1 MRFCV
6 VNLGCKVNRVESDAF
21 EAVLLGKGFSRASEE
36 ESDVIVVNTCT
47 VTGEAEKKTR
57 KAVRRALRSND
68 HARVVV
74 TGCAAAIDPEA
85 FASMNERVDVV
96 AKGDVESY
104 LACLADASTSK
115 NGCAA
120 KPVGSDREPRKSGS
134 LRIGGVHPDAL
145 VDHGSS
151 VERTMVDEGVDASLF
166 SSRTRVGLKV
176 QDGCDNACTYCIV
189 HVARGRATSVAVQS
203 VVERVDASL
212 FSSRTRVG
220 LKVQDGCDNACTY
233 CIVHV
238 ARGRATSVAVQSV
251 VERAVDLARSSRTRV
266 GLKVQDGCDNACTY
280 CIVHVAR
287 GRATSVAVQSVVER
301 AVDLARSGAREIV
314 LSGIN
319 IGSYDSGGVR
329 LAGLLDRLLSATQD
343 IHVAGEPPV
352 RFRVSSIEPADIDDG
367 FVELLASARLAGL
380 LDRLLSAT
388 QDIHVAGEPPVR
400 FRVSSIE
407 PADIDD
413 GFVELLASAD
423 GRVCRHLHV
432 PLQSGS
438 SKVLRE
444 MARPYDAEDF
454 SELVDYLRAMVPSV
468 SLTTDVIVGFP
479 GETGEDFEE
488 SCGMARRCGFSK
500 IHVFPY
506 SQRKGTQAAS
516 RCDQIEPVLRAER
529 ARVLRDLSDELRLA
543 DRLRRAGTVEWA
555 LVEERGHAMT
565 ESYHE
570 VVSPSGAAV
579 GSLVRVLL

>member
-203 VVERVDASL
+203 VVER
-212 FSSRTRVG
+212 
-220 LKVQDGCDNACTY
+220 
-233 CIVHV
+233 
-238 ARGRATSVAVQSV
+238 
-251 VERAVDLARSSRTRV
+251 
-266 GLKVQDGCDNACTY
+266 
-280 CIVHVAR
+280 
-287 GRATSVAVQSVVER
+287 

-343 IHVAGEPPV
+343 IHVA
-352 RFRVSSIEPADIDDG
+352 D
-367 FVELLASARLAGL
+367 
-380 LDRLLSAT
+380 
-388 QDIHVAGEPPVR
+388 EPPVR

>member
-120 KPVGSDREPRKSGS
+120 KPVGSDTETRKSGP
-134 LRIGGVHPDAL
+134 LCIEGVHPDAL

-203 VVERVDASL
+203 VVER
-212 FSSRTRVG
+212 
-220 LKVQDGCDNACTY
+220 
-233 CIVHV
+233 
-238 ARGRATSVAVQSV
+238 
-251 VERAVDLARSSRTRV
+251 AVDLAR
-266 GLKVQDGCDNACTY
+266 A
-280 CIVHVAR
+280 
-287 GRATSVAVQSVVER
+287 
-301 AVDLARSGAREIV
+301 GAREIV

-343 IHVAGEPPV
+343 IHVA
-352 RFRVSSIEPADIDDG
+352 D
-367 FVELLASARLAGL
+367 
-380 LDRLLSAT
+380 
-388 QDIHVAGEPPVR
+388 EPPVR

>member
-134 LRIGGVHPDAL
+134 LCIGGVHPDAL

-166 SSRTRVGLKV
+166 
-176 QDGCDNACTYCIV
+176 
-189 HVARGRATSVAVQS
+189 
-203 VVERVDASL
+203 
-212 FSSRTRVG
+212 
-220 LKVQDGCDNACTY
+220 
-233 CIVHV
+233 
-238 ARGRATSVAVQSV
+238 
-251 VERAVDLARSSRTRV
+251 SSRTRV

-343 IHVAGEPPV
+343 IHVA
-352 RFRVSSIEPADIDDG
+352 D
-367 FVELLASARLAGL
+367 
-380 LDRLLSAT
+380 
-388 QDIHVAGEPPVR
+388 EPPVR

>member
-57 KAVRRALRSND
+57 KAVRRALRAND

-104 LACLADASTSK
+104 LACLADAAASE

-120 KPVGSDREPRKSGS
+120 KSVGSDTEARKSGP
-134 LRIGGVHPDAL
+134 LRIEGVHPDAL
-145 VDHGSS
+145 LDHGSS

-166 SSRTRVGLKV
+166 
-176 QDGCDNACTYCIV
+176 
-189 HVARGRATSVAVQS
+189 
-203 VVERVDASL
+203 
-212 FSSRTRVG
+212 
-220 LKVQDGCDNACTY
+220 
-233 CIVHV
+233 
-238 ARGRATSVAVQSV
+238 
-251 VERAVDLARSSRTRV
+251 SSRTRV

-352 RFRVSSIEPADIDDG
+352 RFRVSSIEPADIDD
-367 FVELLASARLAGL
+367 
-380 LDRLLSAT
+380 D
-388 QDIHVAGEPPVR
+388 
-400 FRVSSIE
+400 
-407 PADIDD
+407 
-413 GFVELLASAD
+413 FVELLASAD

-454 SELVDYLRAMVPSV
+454 SELVDYLRAMVPS
-468 SLTTDVIVGFP
+468 D
-479 GETGEDFEE
+479 
-488 SCGMARRCGFSK
+488 
-500 IHVFPY
+500 
-506 SQRKGTQAAS
+506 RKS
-516 RCDQIEPVLRAER
+516 
-529 ARVLRDLSDELRLA
+529 
-543 DRLRRAGTVEWA
+543 
-555 LVEERGHAMT
+555 
-565 ESYHE
+565 
-570 VVSPSGAAV
+570 VV
-579 GSLVRVLL
+579 

>member
-1 MRFCV
+1 M
-6 VNLGCKVNRVESDAF
+6 
-21 EAVLLGKGFSRASEE
+21 
-36 ESDVIVVNTCT
+36 
-47 VTGEAEKKTR
+47 
-57 KAVRRALRSND
+57 
-68 HARVVV
+68 
-74 TGCAAAIDPEA
+74 
-85 FASMNERVDVV
+85 
-96 AKGDVESY
+96 
-104 LACLADASTSK
+104 
-115 NGCAA
+115 
-120 KPVGSDREPRKSGS
+120 
-134 LRIGGVHPDAL
+134 
-145 VDHGSS
+145 
-151 VERTMVDEGVDASLF
+151 
-166 SSRTRVGLKV
+166 
-176 QDGCDNACTYCIV
+176 
-189 HVARGRATSVAVQS
+189 
-203 VVERVDASL
+203 
-212 FSSRTRVG
+212 
-220 LKVQDGCDNACTY
+220 
-233 CIVHV
+233 
-238 ARGRATSVAVQSV
+238 
-251 VERAVDLARSSRTRV
+251 
-266 GLKVQDGCDNACTY
+266 
-280 CIVHVAR
+280 
-287 GRATSVAVQSVVER
+287 
-301 AVDLARSGAREIV
+301 

-319 IGSYDSGGVR
+319 IGSYDSGGV
-329 LAGLLDRLLSATQD
+329 
-343 IHVAGEPPV
+343 
-352 RFRVSSIEPADIDDG
+352 
-367 FVELLASARLAGL
+367 RLAGL

>member
-57 KAVRRALRSND
+57 KAVRRALRAND

-104 LACLADASTSK
+104 LACLADAAASE

-120 KPVGSDREPRKSGS
+120 KSVGSDTEARKSGP
-134 LRIGGVHPDAL
+134 LRIEGVHPDAL
-145 VDHGSS
+145 LDHGSS

-166 SSRTRVGLKV
+166 
-176 QDGCDNACTYCIV
+176 
-189 HVARGRATSVAVQS
+189 
-203 VVERVDASL
+203 
-212 FSSRTRVG
+212 
-220 LKVQDGCDNACTY
+220 
-233 CIVHV
+233 
-238 ARGRATSVAVQSV
+238 
-251 VERAVDLARSSRTRV
+251 SSRTRV

-352 RFRVSSIEPADIDDG
+352 RFRVSSIEPADVDD
-367 FVELLASARLAGL
+367 
-380 LDRLLSAT
+380 D
-388 QDIHVAGEPPVR
+388 
-400 FRVSSIE
+400 
-407 PADIDD
+407 
-413 GFVELLASAD
+413 FVELLASAD

-488 SCGMARRCGFSK
+488 SCEMARRCGFSK

-506 SQRKGTQAAS
+506 SQRKGTPAAS

>member
-6 VNLGCKVNRVESDAF
+6 VNLGCKVNRLESDAF

-134 LRIGGVHPDAL
+134 LCIGGVHPDAL

-189 HVARGRATSVAVQS
+189 HVARG
-203 VVERVDASL
+203 
-212 FSSRTRVG
+212 
-220 LKVQDGCDNACTY
+220 
-233 CIVHV
+233 
-238 ARGRATSVAVQSV
+238 
-251 VERAVDLARSSRTRV
+251 
-266 GLKVQDGCDNACTY
+266 
-280 CIVHVAR
+280 
-287 GRATSVAVQSVVER
+287 
-301 AVDLARSGAREIV
+301 
-314 LSGIN
+314 
-319 IGSYDSGGVR
+319 
-329 LAGLLDRLLSATQD
+329 
-343 IHVAGEPPV
+343 
-352 RFRVSSIEPADIDDG
+352 
-367 FVELLASARLAGL
+367 
-380 LDRLLSAT
+380 
-388 QDIHVAGEPPVR
+388 
-400 FRVSSIE
+400 
-407 PADIDD
+407 
-413 GFVELLASAD
+413 
-423 GRVCRHLHV
+423 
-432 PLQSGS
+432 
-438 SKVLRE
+438 
-444 MARPYDAEDF
+444 
-454 SELVDYLRAMVPSV
+454 
-468 SLTTDVIVGFP
+468 
-479 GETGEDFEE
+479 
-488 SCGMARRCGFSK
+488 
-500 IHVFPY
+500 
-506 SQRKGTQAAS
+506 
-516 RCDQIEPVLRAER
+516 
-529 ARVLRDLSDELRLA
+529 
-543 DRLRRAGTVEWA
+543 
-555 LVEERGHAMT
+555 HAMT

>member
-134 LRIGGVHPDAL
+134 LRIEGVHPDAL

-166 SSRTRVGLKV
+166 
-176 QDGCDNACTYCIV
+176 
-189 HVARGRATSVAVQS
+189 
-203 VVERVDASL
+203 
-212 FSSRTRVG
+212 
-220 LKVQDGCDNACTY
+220 
-233 CIVHV
+233 
-238 ARGRATSVAVQSV
+238 
-251 VERAVDLARSSRTRV
+251 SSRTRV

-343 IHVAGEPPV
+343 IHVA
-352 RFRVSSIEPADIDDG
+352 D
-367 FVELLASARLAGL
+367 
-380 LDRLLSAT
+380 
-388 QDIHVAGEPPVR
+388 EPPVR